1 MKTGSSAL
9 ASAQSPTRIISDAI
23 GMRLPSWIWS
33 AAIHLP
39 IQPFATVMRVKALAD
54 EIGSQVIQ
62 NKREAARQ
70 GLEIDMDLYG
80 QLCEYF
86 SVIIPGEGC

>member
-1 MKTGSSAL
+1 
-9 ASAQSPTRIISDAI
+9 
-23 GMRLPSWIWS
+23 
-33 AAIHLP
+33 
-39 IQPFATVMRVKALAD
+39 MRVKALAD